1 MSHYPKVALQS
12 RRVRSEIVSDGCV
25 RDAFNQSGAEQ
36 GCRDA
41 KYNIRRVGEIR
52 LADRTAGRCVPT
64 SGDCKYG
71 MNASVRC
78 PIRIA
83 DESHL
88 SDRAVEGEERRN
100 RVAWSHN
107 GRPHNLRI
115 VCRRTRPSDRWMNMA
130 SRARIEIESRP
141 QTVVD
146 TFHLCKLGDTWFREK
161 VLALVMDQPGKRLA
175 RPRGA
180 AADSRVYGPGCR
192 RGGVLEPQHCD
203 SRKAQRRRRNY
214 CDKSLE
220 RYRHR
225 DLSNLKSRSIHYF
238 EASLELPV
246 MGLAHYRRADARI
259 CLRSFSAHCELRLGV
274 SLCVVLTTTCSRAR
288 RAAIGRR
295 Q

>member
-1 MSHYPKVALQS
+1 
-12 RRVRSEIVSDGCV
+12 
-25 RDAFNQSGAEQ
+25 
-36 GCRDA
+36 
-41 KYNIRRVGEIR
+41 
-52 LADRTAGRCVPT
+52 
-64 SGDCKYG
+64 
-71 MNASVRC
+71 
-78 PIRIA
+78 
-83 DESHL
+83 
-88 SDRAVEGEERRN
+88 
-100 RVAWSHN
+100 
-107 GRPHNLRI
+107 
-115 VCRRTRPSDRWMNMA
+115 MNMA